1 MPLGLTSS
9 RDFLGPG
16 GWRRR
21 RRSCPP
27 AAPAA
32 QPGRTTWTATSTG
45 APLARRGNPNRQ
57 PNRRRHHV
65 NFRTPSQLR
74 PVVPRWK
81 DDEGPDQMPCA
92 LWRTQRVTPSLAWHP
107 APRLQQQPERRQ
119 MTHTHDE
126 VAYISV
132 GARPPDSTQH
142 TTRSRFQRQL
152 PTGDNAPRTPNEL
165 TRTTASNALIEQ
177 LVDLITRRLA
187 AVLTD

>member
-1 MPLGLTSS
+1 VPLGLTSS
-9 RDFLGPG
+9 WDFLGPG

-32 QPGRTTWTATSTG
+32 QRGRTTWTATSTG
-45 APLARRGNPNRQ
+45 ALLARRGNPNRQ
-57 PNRRRHHV
+57 PNRRA
-65 NFRTPSQLR
+65 TPLQISHPFPTAAGSATL
-74 PVVPRWK
+74 
-81 DDEGPDQMPCA
+81 EGRRRAGSNAVCA
-92 LWRTQRVTPSLAWHP
+92 MADPTGYAEPSLAP
-107 APRLQQQPERRQ
+107 GPSPSQQPERRQ

-152 PTGDNAPRTPNEL
+152 PTGDNAPRTPNDL
-165 TRTTASNALIEQ
+165 TRTTAS
-177 LVDLITRRLA
+177 
-187 AVLTD
+187 